1 MKAVFVGIQASFALL
16 ALSVVATLCRDARAE
31 STEVDFP
38 TIASEYAID
47 PTSGNIAAVDPKENK
62 VVLYGSKFAKG
73 EKPKPL
79 ASLVVGNGPG
89 SIVFK
94 QAGPTRLFAV
104 GCLAESN
111 VYLFDAD
118 TLKQLAKIPVTG
130 SDITSVAA
138 SLNANDPYVYYCYG
152 RGHDSATGR
161 VHVLKHV
168 DEGLAF
174 DDSMD
179 CAISASGNYAYR
191 RGPWSPSGFESLRK
205 VEPAASGGKATFA
218 RVFYDHNSTAQYIPD
233 PFDQYT
239 AAGQKLYN
247 VRLDKSVAQLTFS
260 PIRFFSDRP
269 MVIGFSQYVG
279 SQRHM
284 SSSRT
289 SGSVKLVVASTNSF
303 QNVAELELPEF
314 FTKTPE
320 EQANLARSPGH
331 ADFKYV
337 GNRTGV
343 FTDSARNRLVLLR
356 DKRGLIVPYA
366 DLKLPDEP
374 FLMVETD
381 PQANLFVGKKGT
393 YPLKKKDPKTKLEL
407 VDQLDGIA
415 LTAAGLEWA
424 PNEDQVGVQSIRIRM
439 SHGQLER
446 IQTIDVPVGRPSLA
460 LPVNVSRLQA
470 SDDGKSIVGWT
481 TPNMNHPMHEREAAP
496 GANVPR
502 CILVDVTTGKVLAN
516 AGLPFTAGAVAVDD
530 HFVYAVQQGTAV
542 VSALG
547 RNDLGSRKQISLEGV
562 ALWLQPRNNKELV
575 VGLADGRWIK
585 YSVPDWKLIAE
596 NVTALNPNARM
607 DEMRGIHSN
616 GRADAMTRVADGWSM
631 PGGNVY
637 DATLSKPILIR
648 SVGTLHAIGSA
659 AANEQ
664 QNQMINRMNQRT
676 LHVGSTM
683 RRAGGGEQVIVG
695 TIRLGNTSNTL
706 ALGRSVETVQVPGAT
721 HTSRTTETWTLFI
734 PSADGAA
741 GPSKSVVLAK
751 LIDVPQGQEN
761 IHFGGPQGALTI
773 AGDFVYCAVRSR
785 LYQVP
790 LAELTS
796 SPADAAK
803 PPKFKQT
810 QSSLVVDLAAKT
822 VLKHEVVDGTSP
834 YQYALTSHYAG
845 TEIDPS
851 NGSVTIDGL
860 KFQAKLLD
868 EVCAT
873 TASSMRHGQ
882 GPRFES
888 SDAVDEYLRH
898 AANTYSQL
906 TGEKPKGVPVAF
918 HIGVQATDSTPR
930 TASTSYYVLADL
942 PRAAIEERITKL
954 AAEIAK
960 QREAAQQQAMAQGH
974 GGPEDP
980 AAAQDRIRRLEQRI
994 QTLEA
999 QLEIL
1004 TKILQSR

>member
-1 MKAVFVGIQASFALL
+1 MKAVFFGIQALAALPAFL
-16 ALSVVATLCRDARAE
+16 WMATVCRDTRADV
-31 STEVDFP
+31 TEIDFP
-38 TIASEYAID
+38 TAAAEYAID
-47 PTSGNIAAVDPKENK
+47 PSTGNIAAVDPKDNK
-62 VVLYGSKFAKG
+62 VVLYGPKFAKG
-73 EKPKPL
+73 EKPKPI
-79 ASLVVGNGPG
+79 ASHVVGNGPG

-94 QAGPTRLFAV
+94 QAGTTRLFAV

-130 SDITSVAA
+130 SDVTSVAA
-138 SLNANDPYVYYCYG
+138 SLNADDPYVYYCYG

-161 VHVLKHV
+161 VHVLKHA

-205 VEPAASGGKATFA
+205 VEPSAPGGKVTFA
-218 RVFYDHNSTAQYIPD
+218 RVFYDHDSTAQYIPD

-260 PIRFFSDRP
+260 PIRFFADRP
-269 MVIGFSQYVG
+269 MVVGFSQFVG
-279 SQRHM
+279 PQRNS
-284 SSSRT
+284 SSSRS
-289 SGSVKLVVASTNSF
+289 SGSVKLIFASTNSF
-303 QNVAELELPEF
+303 QKVADLELPEF
-314 FTKTPE
+314 FTKTQ
-320 EQANLARSPGH
+320 EQENLARSPSH

-337 GNRTGV
+337 GYRTGV
-343 FTDSARNRLVLLR
+343 FTDTARNRLVLLR
-356 DKRGLIVPYA
+356 DKRGLIIPYA
-366 DLKLPDEP
+366 DLNLPDEP

-381 PQANLFVGKKGT
+381 PQANLFVGKKGV
-393 YPLKKKDPKTKLEL
+393 YPLKKKDAKIKLEL
-407 VDQLDGIA
+407 VDQLEGIA
-415 LTAAGLEWA
+415 LTAAGLEWT
-424 PNEDQVGVQSIRIRM
+424 PKEDQVGLQSIRIRM
-439 SHGQLER
+439 SHGTLER
-446 IQTIDVPVGRPSLA
+446 IQTIEVPVGRPSLA

-481 TPNMNHPMHEREAAP
+481 VPNLNHHPMHEREAAP

-502 CILVDVTTGKVLAN
+502 CILVDVSNGKVAAD
-516 AGLPFTAGAVAVDD
+516 AGLPFTPGAVAVDD

-562 ALWLQPRNNKELV
+562 AVWLQPRDNKELI
-575 VGLADGRWIK
+575 VGLADGRWIR
-585 YSVPDWKLIAE
+585 YSVPDWKLISE

-607 DEMRGIHSN
+607 NQMHGIESG
-616 GRADAMTRVADGWSM
+616 GRADAMTRVTDGWSM

-637 DATLSKPILIR
+637 DATLSKPVLIR

-659 AANEQ
+659 AANQQ
-664 QNQMINRMNQRT
+664 QNETLRRMNERT
-676 LHVGSTM
+676 IHPGSTM
-683 RRAGGGEQVIVG
+683 RRPGGGEQAIAG
-695 TIRLGNTSNTL
+695 TIRLGDSSTML
-706 ALGRSVETVQVPGAT
+706 ALGRSVETMQVPGAV
-721 HTSRTTETWTLFI
+721 HTSRTTETWALFI
-734 PSADGAA
+734 PSADPAA
-741 GPSKSVVLAK
+741 GAVKSVTLAK
-751 LIDVPQGQEN
+751 LVDVPQGQEN
-761 IHFGGPQGALTI
+761 IHFGGPQGALTV

-790 LAELTS
+790 LADLMS
-796 SPADAAK
+796 SSAETAK

-822 VLKHEVVDGTSP
+822 SLKHEVVDGTAP

-851 NGSVTIDGL
+851 SGTATIDGP
-860 KFQAKLLD
+860 KFQTKLL
-868 EVCAT
+868 EELCEPTVAT
-873 TASSMRHGQ
+873 MRSGQ
-882 GPRFES
+882 RPRFDG

-898 AANTYSQL
+898 ASNAYSQL

-930 TASTSYYVLADL
+930 TAATSYYVLADL
-942 PRAAIEERITKL
+942 PRAAVEERIKKL

-960 QREAAQQQAMAQGH
+960 QREAAQQEAMAQGV
-974 GGPEDP
+974 GGAGDGP
-980 AAAQDRIRRLEQRI
+980 AQDRIRRLEQRI